1 MPRNPVRILGI
12 DAALRV
18 TGLGAVESSGGACR
32 AVEFGLVS
40 NPASRPVSECL
51 VRLRTGI
58 AECIDRVRPAAVAL
72 EGIFYCRNVRTAIT
86 LGAARGAVL
95 IACAE
100 AGLPVYEYAPR
111 DVKRAVTGRG
121 GAEKAQVA
129 HMIAAILGLERP
141 PPEDAA
147 DALALAVCHAHA
159 ATTRALGRARLL
171 SAATGMEA
179 DNEEK
184 S

>member
-1 MPRNPVRILGI
+1 MPRETVRILGI

-18 TGLGAVESSGGACR
+18 TGLGAVESTGGTCR
-32 AVEFGLVS
+32 ALEFGVVA
-40 NPASRPVSECL
+40 NPASRSVADCL
-51 VRLRTGI
+51 VHLRREL
-58 AECIDRVRPAAVAL
+58 AACIERVCPAAAAL

-111 DVKRAVTGRG
+111 DVKRAVTGHG
-121 GAEKAQVA
+121 GAEKDQVGRMMVA
-129 HMIAAILGLERP
+129 MLGLAEA

-147 DALALAVCHAHA
+147 DALALAVCHAHSG
-159 ATTRALGRARLL
+159 TSRALGLARMLTAGSL
-171 SAATGMEA
+171 EKKEA
-179 DNEEK
+179 R
-184 S
+184 